1 MKQPPSNVSYCLV
14 VGTVVFVWLAIASTT
29 NVFSQ
34 EVARKS
40 FIQDAI
46 EATQPRMVKVYGAG
60 AGRVE
65 GFATGIL
72 ISNDGKILTS
82 QGVFLD
88 GRQVKVVLA
97 NGAQYQATILRRDRV
112 AQLSLL
118 KIQAKTPDYFE
129 LSSEPVG
136 EKGDWVVA
144 LCNAFKVA
152 DKDEPVSVT
161 LGIIS
166 LRTTMEARLTKRDV
180 AYQGELVLIDA
191 ITSNPGAA
199 GGAVVTPDG
208 KLVGIVGKIINSSE
222 TNTRLNYAVPSSV
235 LAKFV
240 EGNTD
245 PIVAAQP
252 VEVTQQVDLGV
263 VLFKFG
269 GRSNPAYID
278 RVVRGSPAAKSKLK
292 TDDMIVSIDGN
303 KIGNVKDYARI
314 LETLRPEEEVL
325 MIVKRGVE
333 MVRIHITPRVKK

>member
-1 MKQPPSNVSYCLV
+1 MKRPDRKKLRQPAALILLV
-14 VGTVVFVWLAIASTT
+14 LIATAWTT
-29 NVFSQ
+29 NVYSQ
-34 EVARKS
+34 DAERVS
-40 FIQDAI
+40 FIQNTID
-46 EATQPRMVKVYGAG
+46 ATQPKMVKVYGAG

-97 NGAQYQATILRRDRV
+97 DGAEHQATIMKRDRV
-112 AQLSLL
+112 AQLAIL
-118 KIQAKTPDYFE
+118 KIQADTPDYFE
-129 LSSEPVG
+129 LSSESVG
-136 EKGDWVVA
+136 EKGDWVVV

-152 DKDEPVSVT
+152 DKDEPVSAT

-199 GGAVVTPDG
+199 GGAVLTADG
-208 KLVGIVGKIINSSE
+208 KLVGVVGKIINSSE
-222 TNTRLNYAVPSSV
+222 TNTRLNYAVPTSV

-240 EGNTD
+240 EGKTD
-245 PIVAAQP
+245 SIVDAKP
-252 VEVTQQVDLGV
+252 VESKQQVDLGV

-269 GRSNPAYID
+269 GRRNPAYID
-278 RVVRGSPAAKSKLK
+278 RVVRGSPASEAKLK
-292 TDDMIVSIDGN
+292 TDDMIVSIAGN
-303 KIGNVKDYARI
+303 KIGSVKDYANVI
-314 LETLRPEEEVL
+314 ETLRPKEEVL

-333 MVRIHITPRVKK
+333 MVRIRITPRAKK